1 MSDVPTRPLNWT
13 PDPDIGYQVVR
24 RLDGGMHYTFTDL
37 SHRTLVH
44 WREFALE
51 HLLNSDRLTRNLY
64 DLRQLES
71 VSHEAIQY
79 ALEISSDP
87 GARNVRTAV
96 VVSNL
101 ETLQAVE
108 EIFALTI
115 PGGVEMAIFTD
126 LNEAETWLDRSLT
139 QLV

>member
-1 MSDVPTRPLNWT
+1 MSDIPTRPLNWT
-13 PDPDIGYQVVR
+13 PDPGIGYQVIR

-37 SHRTLVH
+37 THRTLVH

-64 DLRQLES
+64 DLRQLKS

-87 GARNVRTAV
+87 AARNVRTAV
-96 VVSNL
+96 VVANP

-108 EIFALTI
+108 EIYALTI

-126 LNEAETWLDRSLT
+126 LDEAEAWLDRPLT

>member
-1 MSDVPTRPLNWT
+1 MSEIPTKPLNWS
-13 PDPDIGYQVVR
+13 PDPDVGYEVVR
-24 RLDGGMHYTFTDL
+24 RLDGGMHYTFTNL
-37 SHRTLVH
+37 THRTLVH

-64 DLRQLES
+64 DLRQLQS

-87 GARNVRTAV
+87 AARNVRTAV
-96 VVSNL
+96 VVANT

-108 EIFALTI
+108 EIYALTI
-115 PGGVEMAIFTD
+115 PGSVEMAIFTD
-126 LNEAETWLDRSLT
+126 LDEAETWLNRPLT

>member
-1 MSDVPTRPLNWT
+1 MSDLPTRPLNWA
-13 PDPDIGYQVVR
+13 PDPGIGYQVVR
-24 RLDGGMHYTFTDL
+24 RPDGGMYYTFTDL
-37 SHRTLVH
+37 SHQTLVH

-71 VSHEAIQY
+71 VPHEAIQY

-96 VVSNL
+96 VVSNI

-108 EIFALTI
+108 EIYALTI
-115 PGGVEMAIFTD
+115 PAGVEMAIFTD
-126 LNEAETWLDRSLT
+126 LNEAEAWLDRPLT

>member
-1 MSDVPTRPLNWT
+1 MPEEPTRPLNWQ
-13 PDPDIGYQVVR
+13 PDPDIGYQVIR
-24 RLDGGMHYTFTDL
+24 RLDGGMHYTFTDV
-37 SHRTLVH
+37 SHQTLAH

-64 DLRQLES
+64 DLRQLENIP
-71 VSHEAIQY
+71 HEAIQY

-87 GARNVRTAV
+87 SARHVRTAV
-96 VVSNL
+96 VVANL

-126 LNEAETWLDRSLT
+126 LDEAEAWLDRPLT
-139 QLV
+139 QLA

>member
-1 MSDVPTRPLNWT
+1 MTEIPTRPLNWT
-13 PDPDIGYQVVR
+13 ADPGIGYNVVR
-24 RLDGGMHYTFTDL
+24 RLDGGMHYTFTNL
-37 SHRTLVH
+37 THCTLVH

-51 HLLNSDRLTRNLY
+51 HLLNSSRLTRNLY

-71 VSHEAIQY
+71 IPHEAIQY

-101 ETLQAVE
+101 EALQAIE
-108 EIFALTI
+108 EIHALTV
-115 PGGVEMAIFTD
+115 PAGVEMAIFTD
-126 LNEAETWLDRSLT
+126 LDEAEAWLDRPLT